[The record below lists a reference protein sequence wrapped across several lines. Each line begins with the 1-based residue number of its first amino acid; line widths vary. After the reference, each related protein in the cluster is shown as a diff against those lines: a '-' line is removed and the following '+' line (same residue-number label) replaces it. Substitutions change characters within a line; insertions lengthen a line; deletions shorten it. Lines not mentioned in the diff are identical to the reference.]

1 MKKKIKYGIIFI
13 LILLI
18 GIISINLYQPDK
30 EQTLKGKIEII
41 AYDDSYNYLVECAE
55 KFMDLNDKTTVTVKK
70 IYSPDEILS
79 EIEQNNNKV
88 TYIAQINRTDFDT
101 LGFERFNYLEEQ
113 QNILNTYSKNF
124 APYRLQQTKYDDVS
138 IGIPFTSRP
147 LALYIRED
155 MLEEY
160 GYNRDEMNT
169 WNDVKNIGIDIYDK
183 SNGKVRIINATVQDY
198 EDLVSLLTMQYM
210 GKDKDDENIKSQV
223 MNMLDD
229 LKNNNVL
236 NMTEG
241 GEFLGRISSIN
252 GLKEIIALDADCKW
266 SIENVPCISHGTGK
280 FYGSE
285 GDNLVVLNDVDDNK
299 KLVEKF
305 ITYVMTNNSDAVE
318 YVEQGKFFSS
328 YLYTYK
334 NKDIEVEPN
343 NFIGSSPLVVL
354 SNIEEKAIPIN
365 DYSQYMNIKNSILNS

>member
-1 MKKKIKYGIIFI
+1 MKNKIKYGMIFI
-13 LILLI
+13 IVLVM

-41 AYDDSYNYLVECAE
+41 AYDDSYDYLVECAE
-55 KFMDLNDKTTVTVKK
+55 KFMDLNDKATVTVKK
-70 IYSPDEILS
+70 IYSPNEILS
-79 EIEQNNNKV
+79 EFEKNNNKV
-88 TYIAQINRTDFDT
+88 TYIAQINRTDFDD
-101 LGFERFNYLEEQ
+101 LGFERVNYLEEQ

-124 APYRLQQTKYDDVS
+124 AQYRLQQTKYEEIS

-169 WNDVKNIGIDIYDK
+169 WNDVKNIGMDIYDR
-183 SNGKVRIINATVQDY
+183 SNGNVRIINATGQDY

-210 GKDKDDENIKSQV
+210 GKDNDDEEIKSQV
-223 MNMLDD
+223 INMIDD

-236 NMTEG
+236 NMTDG

-252 GLKEIIALDADCKW
+252 GLKEIIAIDADCKW
-266 SIENVPCISHGTGK
+266 SVENVPSISHGTGK

-285 GDNLVVLNDVDDNK
+285 GDNLVVLNDINDNK

-334 NKDIEVEPN
+334 NKDIEIEPN

-354 SNIEEKAIPIN
+354 SNIEEKAIPVN
-365 DYSQYMNIKNSILNS
+365 DYFQYMNIKNSILNS

>member
-138 IGIPFTSRP
+138 I
-147 LALYIRED
+147 
-155 MLEEY
+155 
-160 GYNRDEMNT
+160 
-169 WNDVKNIGIDIYDK
+169 
-183 SNGKVRIINATVQDY
+183 
-198 EDLVSLLTMQYM
+198 
-210 GKDKDDENIKSQV
+210 
-223 MNMLDD
+223 
-229 LKNNNVL
+229 
-236 NMTEG
+236 
-241 GEFLGRISSIN
+241 
-252 GLKEIIALDADCKW
+252 
-266 SIENVPCISHGTGK
+266 K
-280 FYGSE
+280 F
-285 GDNLVVLNDVDDNK
+285 K
-299 KLVEKF
+299 
-305 ITYVMTNNSDAVE
+305 
-318 YVEQGKFFSS
+318 
-328 YLYTYK
+328 
-334 NKDIEVEPN
+334 
-343 NFIGSSPLVVL
+343 
-354 SNIEEKAIPIN
+354 
-365 DYSQYMNIKNSILNS
+365 IKNDGKYIGKKVKLKIIYPQLYNMIFEKVFTINSIV